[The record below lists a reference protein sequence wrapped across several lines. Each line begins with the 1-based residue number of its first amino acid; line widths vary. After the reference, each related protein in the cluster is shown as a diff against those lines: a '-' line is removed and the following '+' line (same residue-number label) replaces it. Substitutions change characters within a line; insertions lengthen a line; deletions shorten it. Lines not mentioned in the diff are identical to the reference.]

1 MIYLLKYLNIFVF
14 LSLFSPFLSLYIN
27 RPISNLEDEEK
38 NFIGP
43 NNISTIN
50 LDQGE
55 TITFNFTYENNQSS
69 NISIFSKNNKTFTV
83 TSNIDKLN
91 KESTTKLKEELESK
105 DFVENPYLSISSNDK
120 NTIEIINIVKDP
132 YSFYYNII
140 EDDDKEITIN
150 NYNFVRFIHSDEY
163 KINVD
168 IKFNKEMNC
177 KVFYGNVSLSSNDS
191 YLIPKAFNFEG
202 NKYIKNKTMQDENE
216 LSIEIKDLNPT
227 QGIIA
232 FIFSI
237 NTTESIEFEVTIN
250 KDIMNIFLIGSIA
263 FALIFAVITFF
274 LIRRKQ
280 NISKSADDDFY
291 KVGAKEEEKEEEK
304 EDD

>member
-14 LSLFSPFLSLYIN
+14 LTLFSPFLSLYIN

-227 QGIIA
+227 KGIIA
-232 FIFSI
+232 FASLKI
-237 NTTESIEFEVTIN
+237 
-250 KDIMNIFLIGSIA
+250 L
-263 FALIFAVITFF
+263 
-274 LIRRKQ
+274 
-280 NISKSADDDFY
+280 Y
-291 KVGAKEEEKEEEK
+291 EK
-304 EDD
+304 